1 MLTEVLYCYEIHLM
15 KERIKHNALSLRKNM
30 TEEEKNLWFH
40 LRDKRLEGY
49 KFRRQVPIE
58 NYIVDFVC
66 YRHKLIIE
74 LDGSQHF
81 DDNALVYDEKRTQ
94 RLNQLGFHVVRF
106 TNDEINFDLENVLTT
121 IYYELSGEI

>member
-1 MLTEVLYCYEIHLM
+1 M

-81 DDNALVYDEKRTQ
+81 DDNALVYDAKRTQ